1 MQTLNWINA
10 QNTIPCVRV
19 SPINSGW
26 TSTALNASFPCLKNF
41 LCVRKNNE
49 DILLYHSNLTHKK
62 AL

>member
-1 MQTLNWINA
+1 MLKIQYH
-10 QNTIPCVRV
+10 V
-19 SPINSGW
+19 SGFLQSIQDGLPP
-26 TSTALNASFPCLKNF
+26 ALNASFPCLKNF